1 MWALSRPVPV
11 DRPVPPSGTMPDTA
25 ACRVGL
31 QGVTTHGPY
40 RSKIH
45 PLLEKIKIVI
55 RRRSRLLRL
64 LVWHGVCCPRMW
76 QFTWESRKKECFHI
90 QTFIRS
96 FWSTWKNKQRTE
108 HNIIYLFSRQH
119 ITLENNKSQSMRKYQ
134 VWPDGLDDLIMVSKS
149 SLPHV
154 HHTRGQGHVH
164 DRSRALFYSHV
175 HPPIV
180 DPCGI
185 NVSSMKMQIYTVVR
199 RSSSNTV
206 VHWVMSVVIVLDD
219 ACWKACCENNNQHCI
234 PNSDETIRYS
244 DVRRSWPLELPR
256 GWEWDDNRVRSS
268 NMYSSLITDGM
279 WSRGRCERRGR
290 FCSSRHVLYQIPK
303 KKRTS

>member
-1 MWALSRPVPV
+1 MAVAFLPAITKFSLTFCTVFFWRSESTTDIKNKQKITKIKRLGCYCRRWSRPVTSTTQWHHA
-11 DRPVPPSGTMPDTA
+11 RPRRVPRGTT
-25 ACRVGL
+25 
-31 QGVTTHGPY
+31 GVTTHGPY

-55 RRRSRLLRL
+55 RGRSRLLRL

-149 SLPHV
+149 SLPHARAGTCTWQKPSIV
-154 HHTRGQGHVH
+154 LQ
-164 DRSRALFYSHV
+164 SRTSPY
-175 HPPIV
+175 
-180 DPCGI
+180 
-185 NVSSMKMQIYTVVR
+185 R
-199 RSSSNTV
+199 RSLWNKRFFHENANIHS
-206 VHWVMSVVIVLDD
+206 
-219 ACWKACCENNNQHCI
+219 CEK
-234 PNSDETIRYS
+234 
-244 DVRRSWPLELPR
+244 V
-256 GWEWDDNRVRSS
+256 
-268 NMYSSLITDGM
+268 
-279 WSRGRCERRGR
+279 
-290 FCSSRHVLYQIPK
+290 K
-303 KKRTS
+303 